1 MSAGVGEQS
10 LYTAVCG
17 TLPCGEFHRCR
28 KPYCPRQGIRGMDER
43 AEILDLLR
51 ENARYSVADLARM
64 TGLDE
69 DEAAAAVEAL
79 EAEGV
84 VRGYQ
89 AVVDWGQWTDEPVQA
104 HVELNVTLDRE
115 TSYRDIADRIAKFS
129 EVRSLRLVSGDYD
142 FSLEVEADTMGE
154 VSRFVSEKVAPVPEI
169 TQTVTHY
176 IMDTYKDDGIVFD
189 DEDDDERLSV
199 TP

>member
-1 MSAGVGEQS
+1 ME
-10 LYTAVCG
+10 
-17 TLPCGEFHRCR
+17 
-28 KPYCPRQGIRGMDER
+28 ER
-43 AEILDLLR
+43 AEILELLR

-69 DEAAAAVEAL
+69 AEAAAAVEAL
-79 EAEGV
+79 EADGV

-89 AVVDWGQWTDEPVQA
+89 AVVDWTKWTDEPVQA

-115 TSYRDIADRIAKFS
+115 TSYRDIADRIAKFT

-142 FSLEVEADTMGE
+142 FALEVEADTMGE

>member
-1 MSAGVGEQS
+1 ME
-10 LYTAVCG
+10 
-17 TLPCGEFHRCR
+17 
-28 KPYCPRQGIRGMDER
+28 ER
-43 AEILDLLR
+43 AEILELLR

-69 DEAAAAVEAL
+69 AEAAATVEAL
-79 EAEGV
+79 EADGV

-89 AVVDWGQWTDEPVQA
+89 AVVDWSQWTDEPVQA

-142 FSLEVEADTMGE
+142 FALEVEADTMGE

>member
-1 MSAGVGEQS
+1 
-10 LYTAVCG
+10 
-17 TLPCGEFHRCR
+17 
-28 KPYCPRQGIRGMDER
+28 MDER

-64 TGLDE
+64 TALDE
-69 DEAAAAVEAL
+69 ADVAATIEQL
-79 EAEGV
+79 EADGV

-89 AVVDWGQWTDEPVQA
+89 AVVDWGGWTDEPVQA
-104 HVELNVTLDRE
+104 HIELNVTLDRE
-115 TSYRDIADRIAKFS
+115 TSYRDIADRIARFT
-129 EVRSLRLVSGDYD
+129 EVRSLKLVSGDYD
-142 FSLEVEADTMGE
+142 FSLEVEAETMGQ

-176 IMDTYKDDGIVFD
+176 IMDTYKANGIVFD
-189 DEDDDERLSV
+189 DDDDDERLSV

>member
-1 MSAGVGEQS
+1 
-10 LYTAVCG
+10 
-17 TLPCGEFHRCR
+17 
-28 KPYCPRQGIRGMDER
+28 MDER

-64 TGLDE
+64 TALDE
-69 DEAAAAVEAL
+69 ADVAATIEQL
-79 EAEGV
+79 EADGV

-89 AVVDWGQWTDEPVQA
+89 AVVDWGGWTDEPVQA

-115 TSYRDIADRIAKFS
+115 TSYRDIADRIARFT

-142 FSLEVEADTMGE
+142 FSLEVEAETMGQ

-176 IMDTYKDDGIVFD
+176 IMDTYKQNGIVFD
-189 DEDDDERLSV
+189 DDDDDERLSV

>member
-1 MSAGVGEQS
+1 MAE
-10 LYTAVCG
+10 
-17 TLPCGEFHRCR
+17 
-28 KPYCPRQGIRGMDER
+28 DDR
-43 AEILDLLR
+43 AEVLKLLR
-51 ENARYSVADLARM
+51 ENARYSVVDLARM
-64 TGLDE
+64 TGR
-69 DEAAAAVEAL
+69 DEAAVEETIEAL
-79 EAEGV
+79 EIDGV

-89 AVVDWGQWTDEPVQA
+89 AVVNWAQHTTEPVQA

-115 TSYRDIADRIAKFS
+115 TSYRDIADRIARFN

-142 FSLEVEADTMGE
+142 FALEVEADTMGE

-189 DEDDDERLSV
+189 GDDDDERLSV

>member
-1 MSAGVGEQS
+1 
-10 LYTAVCG
+10 
-17 TLPCGEFHRCR
+17 
-28 KPYCPRQGIRGMDER
+28 MDER

>member
-1 MSAGVGEQS
+1 MN
-10 LYTAVCG
+10 
-17 TLPCGEFHRCR
+17 
-28 KPYCPRQGIRGMDER
+28 ER
-43 AEILDLLR
+43 AEILELLR
-51 ENARYSVADLARM
+51 ENARYTVADLARM

-69 DEAAAAVEAL
+69 NDAAEVVEAL

-84 VRGYQ
+84 VQGYQ
-89 AVVDWGQWTDEPVQA
+89 AVVDWDRWDDQPVQA

-115 TSYRDIADRIAKFS
+115 ISYRDIADRIAKFS

-142 FSLEVEADTMGE
+142 FALEVEADTMSQ

>member
-1 MSAGVGEQS
+1 
-10 LYTAVCG
+10 
-17 TLPCGEFHRCR
+17 
-28 KPYCPRQGIRGMDER
+28 MDER

-142 FSLEVEADTMGE
+142 FALEVEADTMSE